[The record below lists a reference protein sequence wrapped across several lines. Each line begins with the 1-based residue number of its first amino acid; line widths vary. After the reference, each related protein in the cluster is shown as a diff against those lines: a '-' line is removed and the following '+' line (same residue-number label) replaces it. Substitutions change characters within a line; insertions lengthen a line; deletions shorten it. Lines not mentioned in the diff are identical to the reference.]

1 MEKIHSRIY
10 DIVDNKLLVPS
21 YICFDPSC
29 GVINKNGIV
38 IKKKKMLR
46 IAFSPNADHLL
57 LTCNNNN
64 NK

>member
-10 DIVDNKLLVPS
+10 DIVDKKLLVPS

-38 IKKKKMLR
+38 IKKMVR